1 MIILYRFHSS
11 WSLKSSNNS
20 RSSNSSDVLVPLI
33 LWKWERRGHCLF
45 ERGACL
51 TSSPRGWVLVQGNAV
66 FLIRQQW
73 LPSLLLSFIHHIPSQ
88 TKFSFINFVPVC
100 VHSDTLHLSINS
112 HNLIQR
118 IISLKLCDKL
128 NYIMHFDKFLVMIY
142 WKRGPYMMSELT
154 TFCFLMYKTSR
165 IHVAVGLHRNKSQM
179 TSKCS

>member
-1 MIILYRFHSS
+1 MKVREEGAL
-11 WSLKSSNNS
+11 
-20 RSSNSSDVLVPLI
+20 LI
-33 LWKWERRGHCLF
+33 WKRCLF
-45 ERGACL
+45 YIKSKGGGYLFKEM
-51 TSSPRGWVLVQGNAV
+51 QY
-66 FLIRQQW
+66 FLIRQQG

-165 IHVAVGLHRNKSQM
+165 IHVAVGLHSNKSQM